1 MAQIILEDLDP
12 AIAQQLETLAQQNGR
27 TLQEEA
33 KILLAEAVAAATKAE
48 LTEEE
53 IIERG
58 ILLMERQMRDHAR
71 KMGQPVEPERSI
83 TEADRVKIRETL
95 EQLKQLKQLGISL
108 GGLSIRE
115 AREEGRRY

>member
-1 MAQIILEDLDP
+1 MTQIILEDLDP
-12 AIAQQLETLAQQNGR
+12 AIAQQLEALAQQHGR

-33 KILLAEAVAAATKAE
+33 KVLLTDAVVAATKPK

-53 IIERG
+53 KIERG
-58 ILLMERQMRDHAR
+58 ILLMEKQMRDHAR
-71 KMGQPVEPERSI
+71 KMGQPVEPERPI
-83 TEADRVKIRETL
+83 TEEDRVKIRETL

>member
-1 MAQIILEDLDP
+1 MTQIILEDLDP
-12 AIAQQLETLAQQNGR
+12 AIAQKLETLAQQHGR

-33 KILLAEAVAAATKAE
+33 KILLTEAVVAVTKPK

-53 IIERG
+53 TIERG
-58 ILLMERQMRDHAR
+58 ILLMRKQMREHAQ
-71 KMGQPVEPERSI
+71 KMGQPVEPERPI
-83 TEADRVKIRETL
+83 TDADRAQIRKTL

>member
-1 MAQIILEDLDP
+1 MTQIILADLDP
-12 AIAQQLETLAQQNGR
+12 AIAQQLEALAQQHGR
-27 TLQEEA
+27 TLQEQA
-33 KILLAEAVAAATKAE
+33 KILLTEAVAATTKPV

-53 IIERG
+53 ITERK
-58 ILLMERQMRDHAR
+58 ILLMRKQMRDHAQ
-71 KMGQPVEPERSI
+71 KMGQPVEPERPI
-83 TEADRVKIRETL
+83 TDADRAQIRKTL